1 MAAIVMP
8 STKTSRKS
16 PSEATDPAPGCSAL
30 LAARTAVSGRVRR
43 PAVTGL
49 RARPIPQVFAQE
61 DKLHHFIGFFALAFS
76 CRLAFLHIKLLWL
89 AIGCV
94 LAGLLIEYA
103 QVLMPL
109 RTASIYDA
117 LANTAGVALGL
128 AVAWGCSR
136 NVTKY

>member
-1 MAAIVMP
+1 MRQLIQRLIALP
-8 STKTSRKS
+8 FWLR
-16 PSEATDPAPGCSAL
+16 AL
-30 LAARTAVSGRVRR
+30 LFLVVCAGLLF
-43 PAVTGL
+43 TGL
-49 RARPIPQVFAQE
+49 RSRPIPQLFAQE

-76 CRLAFLHIKLLWL
+76 CRLAFLHIRLLWL

-103 QVLMPL
+103 QALMPL
-109 RTASIYDA
+109 RTASLYDA

-136 NVTKY
+136 HARRY